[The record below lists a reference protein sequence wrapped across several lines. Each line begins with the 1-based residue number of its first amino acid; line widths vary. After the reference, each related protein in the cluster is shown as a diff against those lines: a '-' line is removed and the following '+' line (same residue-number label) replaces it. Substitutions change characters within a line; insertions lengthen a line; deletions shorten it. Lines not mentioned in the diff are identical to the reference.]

1 MDISKS
7 SELPAC
13 SRTQYGLT
21 CQRWDQNWPH
31 VPKNRPID
39 DRHNFCSRPDGDDRH
54 WCYTTDPNVRWDY
67 CHPKCEV
74 ITRTSATVSTS
85 TPSTTSIPA
94 ETTKV
99 GVNHVSTRLYGQ
111 CGAQN
116 SNKIKSKIS
125 RYNPKGYCWDKCQ
138 SSMSS
143 SFSTSFTNESMTFM
157 SATGWK
163 TSLSEQDPTN
173 KIYYADDKATSFD
186 FPWFVQVG
194 MGCFNNYPK
203 LLRI

>member
-1 MDISKS
+1 
-7 SELPAC
+7 
-13 SRTQYGLT
+13 
-21 CQRWDQNWPH
+21 
-31 VPKNRPID
+31 
-39 DRHNFCSRPDGDDRH
+39 
-54 WCYTTDPNVRWDY
+54 
-67 CHPKCEV
+67 
-74 ITRTSATVSTS
+74 
-85 TPSTTSIPA
+85 
-94 ETTKV
+94 
-99 GVNHVSTRLYGQ
+99 
-111 CGAQN
+111 
-116 SNKIKSKIS
+116 
-125 RYNPKGYCWDKCQ
+125 
-138 SSMSS
+138 MSS